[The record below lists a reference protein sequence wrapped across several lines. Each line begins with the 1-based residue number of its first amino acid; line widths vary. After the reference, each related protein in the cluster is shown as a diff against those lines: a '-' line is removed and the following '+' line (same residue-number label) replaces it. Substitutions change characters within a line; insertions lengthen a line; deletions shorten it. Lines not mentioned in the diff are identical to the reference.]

1 MPVSTPGLQE
11 DGNVGVAFEKGDE
24 NRNLHHV
31 ALRFHPY
38 SAVSVSEPPPREVDS
53 RIERPHLPERIRCYE
68 SGRCAGV
75 TPDVVPAVVL
85 DAVRNDQ
92 PVGGRMEIACGDSEL
107 PSAASVLRRRGR
119 ESGRFCGVGRQGNGD
134 GGRRLRLRKLFE
146 YELRF
151 LCLCARTGQQEGRD
165 CGEGSFHVRVV
176 VRPSAPDVGF
186 SVAYGF

>member
-38 SAVSVSEPPPREVDS
+38 SAVSVSETPPREVDS

-75 TPDVVPAVVL
+75 TPDVVPAVVF

-107 PSAASVLRRRGR
+107 PSAASVLRRRGGR
-119 ESGRFCGVGRQGNGD
+119 VAGSAESAGRGTETAA
-134 GGRRLRLRKLFE
+134 GGSASGSSSSMSSGSCVF
-146 YELRF
+146 
-151 LCLCARTGQQEGRD
+151 APGQASKRGRD